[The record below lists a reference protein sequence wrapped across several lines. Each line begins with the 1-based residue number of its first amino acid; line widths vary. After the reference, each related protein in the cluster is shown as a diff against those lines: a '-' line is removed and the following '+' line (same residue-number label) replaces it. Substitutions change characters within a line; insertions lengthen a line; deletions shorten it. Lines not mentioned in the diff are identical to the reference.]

1 MADIKFMNLSQN
13 DNPASTDSVLIGNA
27 EGGLKRTTLGRL
39 GDLFSVKG
47 LMHFEKV
54 TYNSLGSLIPS
65 SAKDGD
71 ALGLKCDV
79 QAPTVPGYT
88 FACWIG
94 SSTFG
99 FQGSVYMTNQDN
111 SSAQVWVN
119 ATKSQVTGD
128 GKAVNAMAMYIKS
141 EVA

>member
-13 DNPASTDSVLIGNA
+13 DNPATTDSVLIGND
-27 EGGLKRTTLGRL
+27 EGGLKRTTLGKL

-54 TYNSLGSLIPS
+54 TNNSLASLVPS

-71 ALGLKCDV
+71 PLSLRCDV
-79 QAPTVPGYT
+79 QAPSVAGYT

-94 SSTFG
+94 ASSFG
-99 FQGSVYMTNQDN
+99 FNGSLYMTNQDN
-111 SSAQVWVN
+111 AHAQVWLT

-128 GKAVNAMAMYIKS
+128 GAAVNAMAMYIKS